1 MAMVPDPLARL
12 ALRSMAVRIAQQHI
26 DAIVAHARDDSPNE
40 CCGLVAAR
48 DGEVTGVH
56 RVRNT
61 FASPMRFELDP
72 IEQYKTTERIEA
84 GGDQMVGSYHSHT
97 HSEAYPSQTDVN
109 QWTPWPELVH
119 LICSIAEDEPV
130 VRAFRIADKQ
140 IEEIDLEV
148 V

>member
-1 MAMVPDPLARL
+1 V
-12 ALRSMAVRIAQQHI
+12 ALRVPREHL
-26 DAIVAHARDDSPNE
+26 DAIVAHARDDAPNE
-40 CCGLVAAR
+40 CCGLVGAH

-56 RVRNT
+56 RVTNT
-61 FASPMRFELDP
+61 FASPLRFELDP
-72 IEQYKTTERIEA
+72 IEQYEVTERIEER
-84 GGDQMVGSYHSHT
+84 GHQMIGSYHSHT

-109 QWTPWPELVH
+109 QWSPWPELVH

-130 VRAFRIADKQ
+130 VRAFKVADKQ